1 MSNVHLTSHPE
12 IIAVEMHHPQILN
25 APRVKVKLHST
36 SETTEQAETA
46 GKSKQSVLAY
56 FLHLTIHTRTTKMNL
71 KGERQENKATPPF
84 DSVK

>member
-12 IIAVEMHHPQILN
+12 IIAVEMHHPHILN
-25 APRVKVKLHST
+25 APRVKVKLQST
-36 SETTEQAETA
+36 SETTEQAGIA
-46 GKSKQSVLAY
+46 GKSKQSVIAH

-71 KGERQENKATPPF
+71 KGERQENKVTLAF